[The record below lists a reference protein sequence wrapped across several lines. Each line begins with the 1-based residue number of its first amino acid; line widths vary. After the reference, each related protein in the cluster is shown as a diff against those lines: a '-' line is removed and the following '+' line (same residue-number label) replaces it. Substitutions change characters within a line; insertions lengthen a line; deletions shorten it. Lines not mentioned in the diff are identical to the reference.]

1 MRIPSLAA
9 WPATAVLAL
18 LLTPGSN
25 HAQQPPGFPR
35 SAPRPPDEF
44 RSLVEE
50 IEEAYEAPFEVD
62 EEILNQL
69 RRQYRRPSTER
80 DQRILR
86 EVRRAYNVT
95 PAQEQEILQALRQAY
110 EQPSPAQEA
119 KVFQVIRRNGRLP
132 LGTVPESVQIESATR
147 MFRRCD
153 RFRDDRLVPEEMP
166 EPLRVTWRQWDR
178 SGDGA
183 LDLAEYTAHYQ
194 AALRSVAARVATGE
208 IPIDLPDELTPPRPR
223 RDEDRS
229 SDPPPATRRSE
240 DADKSDEPPPVAVR
254 YGRLPPGLPDWFVE
268 FDTDRDGQVGL
279 YEWRAQG
286 RSWDEFG
293 PMDLNRD
300 FLITPREMV
309 RFLGKETDE
318 RPDGPASATGNRA
331 SDRGDRR

>member
-1 MRIPSLAA
+1 MRIPPLAA
-9 WPATAVLAL
+9 WPATAVLTL

-25 HAQQPPGFPR
+25 RAQ
-35 SAPRPPDEF
+35 PPDEF

-69 RRQYRRPSTER
+69 RRQYRRPSAER

-86 EVRRAYNVT
+86 EVRRVYRVT
-95 PAQEQEILQALRQAY
+95 PQQEQEILQTLRQAY

-132 LGTVPESVQIESATR
+132 LGTVPESVQVENASR

-153 RFRDDRLVPEEMP
+153 RFRDDRLIPEEMP
-166 EPLRVTWRQWDR
+166 DSLRVTWRQWDR

-183 LDLAEYTAHYQ
+183 IDLAEYTAHYK

-208 IPIDLPDELTPPRPR
+208 IRIDLPDELRPPRDGD
-223 RDEDRS
+223 RDDRAS
-229 SDPPPATRRSE
+229 APPPVTRRSE
-240 DADKSDEPPPVAVR
+240 DADKSEAPPPVAIR
-254 YGRLPPGLPDWFVE
+254 YGKLPPGLPDWFVE
-268 FDTDRDGQVGL
+268 FDTDRDGQVAL
-279 YEWRAQG
+279 HEWRAQR

-300 FLITPREMV
+300 FLITPKELV

-318 RPDGPASATGNRA
+318 RPDGPAQATG
-331 SDRGDRR
+331 GRR